1 MASIGGVGTVGGNQQ
16 ISQTELKGKDITG
29 SGNLGDNGPTPDLNN
44 VQGYTEM
51 MAALGSLLPQMSGDM
66 VEVFLAEITAKMK
79 ESEDKASTDK
89 YKSDQEAKRTELGAK
104 KAKIDE
110 AEKKIQESIDK
121 RNSGN
126 IFDIIGLIFQAIAA
140 ALAIVLGALLSAVCP
155 VAGALLIAAGVVGII
170 MMVDSAVQMATGLG
184 IAGNIAKAAGASPE
198 ECAKADMGFRIA
210 MAIVGIALAIASAVV
225 TGGASF
231 ATAVQQLS
239 NAVQSFQKVAQT
251 IQNITTMASAV
262 NEVVTTS
269 IKADA
274 AVTEGEAKKLQ
285 AKAMEKDANIQL
297 LEELIDMS
305 LQRLIAA
312 GNRFNEMMDMITDM
326 IKDKGDMLSNAK
338 FTG

>member
-29 SGNLGDNGPTPDLNN
+29 SGNLGENGPTPDLKN

-155 VAGALLIAAGVVGII
+155 VAGALLIAAGVVGIV
-170 MMVDSAVQMATGLG
+170 MMIDSAVQMATGLG

-210 MAIVGIALAIASAVV
+210 MAIVGIALAIAAAVV

-231 ATAVQQLS
+231 AGAVQQLS
-239 NAVQSFQKVAQT
+239 TAVQSFQKVAQT
-251 IQNITTMASAV
+251 IQNITTMASAANDIV
-262 NEVVTTS
+262 STA
-269 IKADA
+269 IKTDA

>member
-29 SGNLGDNGPTPDLNN
+29 SGNLGENGPTPDLKN

-51 MAALGSLLPQMSGDM
+51 MAALGSLLPQMTGDM

-121 RNSGN
+121 RHSGN

-210 MAIVGIALAIASAVV
+210 MAIVGIALAIATAVV

-231 ATAVQQLS
+231 ASSVAQLS

-251 IQNITTMASAV
+251 IQNITTMAEAV
-262 NEVVTTS
+262 NTVISTS
-269 IKADA
+269 IKTDA
-274 AVTEGEAKKLQ
+274 AITEGEAKKLQ